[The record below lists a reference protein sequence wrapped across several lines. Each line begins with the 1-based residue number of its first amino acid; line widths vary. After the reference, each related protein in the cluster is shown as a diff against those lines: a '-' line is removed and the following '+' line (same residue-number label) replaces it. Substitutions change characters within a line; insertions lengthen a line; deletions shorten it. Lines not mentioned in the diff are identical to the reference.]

1 MGDANP
7 IRTLRD
13 YSKLRHEGYMYT
25 TELPEGNIV
34 VPLWSDTIRMTH
46 LTLTVQI
53 GKERACIYF
62 NFPFAIKQAISLNV
76 FQQDSS
82 PHRRILLLV
91 SLTNPQGGSVSI
103 HSSSYQI
110 KLEKAL
116 LDFDS
121 HQEKRFF
128 HLKTQLGQQQDD
140 MIGKINLLWKTISE
154 NLNDVSS
161 LENAGNSITPRSIA
175 ATSHDKREELRKKGI
190 KSYDTEEE
198 DVSST
203 NACDLNLGGTVKRKE
218 GVKEQ
223 GKEENEMETNMK
235 VDELIEEESE
245 FETDEEVEEIL
256 KEEEDDS
263 NGENFNLFPTMEELT
278 HHEWLLNNPRPPWV
292 KARIRA

>member
-1 MGDANP
+1 MGGKRFTPNYGPRNFNDTAN
-7 IRTLRD
+7 TW
-13 YSKLRHEGYMYT
+13 
-25 TELPEGNIV
+25 TEKPN
-34 VPLWSDTIRMTH
+34 
-46 LTLTVQI
+46 
-53 GKERACIYF
+53 F
-62 NFPFAIKQAISLNV
+62 NWAHTQTF
-76 FQQDSS
+76 
-82 PHRRILLLV
+82 
-91 SLTNPQGGSVSI
+91 TNLQGGSVSI

-161 LENAGNSITPRSIA
+161 LENARNSIAPRSIA
-175 ATSHDKREELRKKGI
+175 AISHDKREELRKKGI

-203 NACDLNLGGTVKRKE
+203 NTCDLNLDGTVKRKE

-256 KEEEDDS
+256 KEEEDDLD
-263 NGENFNLFPTMEELT
+263 GENFNLFPTMEELT
-278 HHEWLLNNPRPPWV
+278 DHEWLLNNPRPPWV
-292 KARIRA
+292 KARIRAGSPKNIKISCMVGHFFKRHAYIDLESKTVTML